1 MPWMKVL
8 RKPRLNRTVVKVA
21 VDTVASFARARSLKD
36 MLGLPRPGRCPMC
49 AVATCC
55 QTAVAPCIALDK
67 TRRNRQRAPRAL
79 ICVGAITRIPGGLIR
94 AHPDVRACS
103 ARHVRARRPRAIA
116 GLAAAPGHD
125 RGAVQRRRHHRHVR
139 ADSVQGLAQKYG
151 TPFVVDNRAGA
162 GGNIGAAMVA
172 RAAKDGH
179 TLLVGT
185 VSTHAINPFIYKNLT
200 HDTEKDFQP
209 VSLIA
214 RLPNMLVVN
223 PKIPAKTVA
232 ELIEHLKKNEGK
244 LSYGSSG
251 AGTSTH
257 LASELF
263 QLKTGTKMVHVPYR
277 SSGEVMNA
285 LIGGHIDLAFD
296 NITLAW
302 PHAKAGTIRALAV
315 TSTQPSATAPEV
327 PPVAASLGGLRR
339 DLLARRLRA
348 RRHAASGRRDAR
360 RRGEAHLRAARRAK
374 DPHRRRRGAVADD
387 AGGVRRVHR
396 RRAPQVAGGR
406 AGRRRRRC
414 SRALRHRSRRRAPRW
429 RAKRAASAA
438 TSDAHAGLLALDRAR
453 RRARAPRATPLQPR
467 RVAARHPHSVP
478 MPSTRACRRAAAS
491 RAASPVASSWW
502 IRPR

>member
-1 MPWMKVL
+1 MRILMSAAVALATSVL
-8 RKPRLNRTVVKVA
+8 AGPAQSQDWPQRQVTIVVPFSA
-21 VDTVASFARARSLKD
+21 GGTTDMFARILS
-36 MLGLPRPGRCPMC
+36 
-49 AVATCC
+49 
-55 QTAVAPCIALDK
+55 
-67 TRRNRQRAPRAL
+67 
-79 ICVGAITRIPGGLIR
+79 
-94 AHPDVRACS
+94 
-103 ARHVRARRPRAIA
+103 
-116 GLAAAPGHD
+116 
-125 RGAVQRRRHHRHVR
+125 
-139 ADSVQGLAQKYG
+139 QGLAQKYG

-257 LASELF
+257 LAAELF

-277 SSGEVMNA
+277 SSGDVMNA

-302 PHAKAGTIRALAV
+302 PHAKAGTLRALAV
-315 TSTQPSATAPEV
+315 TSTQPSATAPDV
-327 PPVAASLGGLRR
+327 PPVAAT
-339 DLLARRLRA
+339 LAGFDATSWHGVFAPAGTPPAVVATL
-348 RRHAASGRRDAR
+348 AAEVKRIF
-360 RRGEAHLRAARRAK
+360 ELPEVQK
-374 DPHRRRRGAVADD
+374 TLTEVGAVPSPMTPEAFTAFI
-387 AGGVRRVHR
+387 AGERRKWQEVVQAAGVTV
-396 RRAPQVAGGR
+396 Q
-406 AGRRRRRC
+406 
-414 SRALRHRSRRRAPRW
+414 
-429 RAKRAASAA
+429 
-438 TSDAHAGLLALDRAR
+438 
-453 RRARAPRATPLQPR
+453 
-467 RVAARHPHSVP
+467 
-478 MPSTRACRRAAAS
+478 
-491 RAASPVASSWW
+491 
-502 IRPR
+502 